1 MRAQF
6 FQNIGAAAGNIG
18 QATLNLL
25 MPPQC
30 PVTGEAV
37 AAPGKLGPAG
47 WAALHFIERPFCGRC
62 GIPFA
67 ADYGERVECPGCIAE
82 PPVFDRARAAISYN
96 DAARKVVS
104 GLKFSDRMEY
114 AGMLGGWMARAG
126 AEFIS
131 RESLLI
137 PVPLHWRRLIARRY
151 NQSAL
156 LARSI
161 AEASGAKV
169 LLRGLRRTRPT
180 PPQKEIPSVEARR
193 RNVAGAFAVDEKYR
207 ATIKGAHIVLI
218 DDVLTSGAT
227 ASACARA
234 LKQAEASQ
242 VDVLVLARV
251 VKGGAGAI

>member
-1 MRAQF
+1 
-6 FQNIGAAAGNIG
+6 
-18 QATLNLL
+18 

-30 PVTGEAV
+30 PVTGEA
-37 AAPGKLGPAG
+37 ASAPGKLGPVG

-67 ADYGERVECPGCIAE
+67 ADYGESVECPGCIAE
-82 PPVFDRARAAISYN
+82 PPVFDRARAAVSYN
-96 DAARKVVS
+96 EAARKVVS
-104 GLKFSDRMEY
+104 GLKFADRMEY

-126 AEFIS
+126 AGIVS
-131 RESLLI
+131 RETLLM
-137 PVPLHWRRLIARRY
+137 PVPLHWRRLMARRF

-156 LARSI
+156 LAHSVGDV
-161 AEASGAKV
+161 SGAKV
-169 LLRGLRRTRPT
+169 LLRGLRRTRAT
-180 PPQKEIPSVEARR
+180 PPQKEIPSIDARR

-207 ATIKGAHIVLI
+207 AAVKGAHIVLV

-227 ASACARA
+227 ASACARV
-234 LKQAEASQ
+234 LKRAQASQ